1 MLDELKRS
9 KLLLRLQADISAAK
23 SPLAVDCKR
32 LERAI
37 YLIRLG
43 HVEAVRGDLEA
54 LRSKYRHSASASI
67 SAWLHLAEGMVE
79 HFTRMAPQARDKFLR
94 ANVISA
100 VGGLDELKALSAA
113 WLAHIDYTQDQFE
126 SMVKYATEAL
136 DSPRGSNDAATA
148 RASLV
153 LAQAWHFCDRL
164 EQALPWYRKAN
175 RLASTIGDTAT
186 TSAVMHNMAWL
197 RAQRLLAADCGLAPP
212 PAAEDRHALLSI
224 ESTQHLDSMIG
235 SKVFTQSTSILH
247 AYGLTLTKRFAEAL
261 PIYAASIAGA
271 VDAGLGSMH
280 AEMLANQAW
289 CHAQLGHASQAR
301 EDSALAEAR
310 LGPVDHV
317 DDRAL
322 AHARL
327 AQVFESLGED
337 ARSRE
342 HRSAAEK
349 AFRAWQQLQSNALEA
364 LGRAVVSA

>member
-212 PAAEDRHALLSI
+212 PVAEDRHALLSI

-327 AQVFESLGED
+327 AQVFESLGEG

-364 LGRAVVSA
+364 LGRAAVSA